1 MTVLLIV
8 LLPFIGVLL
17 PVVVQ
22 RYGRLAATLAAGVPT
37 LVAFALLMSLAPSVL
52 AGEVLVQSTSWVPAL
67 GLSVGLRVDGLGFL
81 FALLILGIGLLVIQY
96 AYYYLSEEDP
106 AGRFF
111 SYLLLFMGAMLG
123 VVLSE
128 NVLLMALFWEVTSLS
143 SFLLIGYWS
152 QKRAARQGARMALT
166 ITGLGG
172 LSLFAG
178 LVILGNIVGSYEL
191 TEILASGDQIVAH
204 DWYLPMLILVLVG
217 AFTKSAQFPFHFWLP
232 NAMTAPTPVSAYL
245 HSATM
250 VKAGV
255 FLLARLHPAL
265 SGGDAW
271 FYLVGGVGIT
281 TMCFA
286 AYVAFYR
293 HDLKGLL
300 AYSTISHLGMITALF
315 GFGTAGAAVV
325 GVFHI
330 MNHAAFKASLFMS
343 AGIIDHETGSRDIR
357 VLGNLRRVMPYTMV
371 LVFLGAAA
379 MAGIPLLNGFLSKE
393 LFLKETLTVPL
404 MAGTPW
410 LIPVV
415 ATAGAVFSMAYSVR
429 LVHGVFFEEAQGK
442 TPKEGHDPSVGMLL
456 PVAILVAIC
465 VAVGVAPQWTAA
477 PLLAAGAQSVIGGE
491 LPSYSLSL
499 WHGFTMELLMSAIA
513 IVGGVV
519 VYTQRARLYAFAE
532 RVWPGLTGKAVFE
545 KTIELVV
552 GAAARL
558 TALLETGSL
567 QRYLALL
574 FAMALAAGAL
584 PFMQYGF
591 VSGSQELA
599 PTNPVAIAVWALLIV
614 AALATVFTHRHR
626 ISAIICLSVVGL
638 LISIVFVYLSAP
650 DLALTQLSV
659 EVVTVLLL
667 LLALFVLPKVS
678 PVEGSPLRKTRDIGL
693 AALGGL
699 GMGAISWAVMT
710 RPQDSISQFYLENA
724 TYPVGG
730 GTNVV
735 NVILVDFRGFDTFG
749 EVAVLILAAF
759 GICTMLRYANH
770 TFVEGVLDTA
780 DDRYP
785 VVLVSASRPLLA
797 LILLMAIFIFLRGHY
812 LPGGGFIGGLV
823 ASVALIMQYLASG
836 IDWAN
841 ERMRL
846 NFRSVAVVGMLIA
859 MVAGSVAFL
868 MDLPF
873 LTMTLLGFTIPLV
886 GESDFVMTLLFDLGI
901 FLAVV
906 GSTMT
911 ILSELSHMQEDK
923 EPYDRETR
931 AEEADPWKP

>member
-1 MTVLLIV
+1 MAVLLII
-8 LLPFIGVLL
+8 LLPLVGIFLPLVLE
-17 PVVVQ
+17 
-22 RYGRLAATLAAGVPT
+22 RYGRLAATLGAGIPT
-37 LVAFALLMSLAPSVL
+37 LVAFGLLMSVGPSVL
-52 AGEVLVQSTSWVPAL
+52 AGEVLVLSKPWVPAL

-106 AGRFF
+106 IGRFF

-152 QKRAARQGARMALT
+152 EKAAARQGARMALT

-178 LVILGNIVGSYEL
+178 LVILGQIVGSYEL
-191 TEILASGDQIVAH
+191 TEILASGELIVGH

-271 FYLVGGVGIT
+271 FYLVGGVGIA

-286 AYVAFYR
+286 AYVAFFR

-300 AYSTISHLGMITALF
+300 AYSTISHLGLITALF

-330 MNHAAFKASLFMS
+330 MNHAAFKASLFMT

-357 VLGNLRRVMPYTMV
+357 VLGNLRKVMPYTMV
-371 LVFLGAAA
+371 LALLGSAA
-379 MAGIPLLNGFLSKE
+379 MAGIPFFNGFLSKE
-393 LFLKETLTVPL
+393 LFLKETLTL
-404 MAGTPW
+404 SMLAEMPW
-410 LIPVV
+410 LVPVI

-429 LVHGVFFEEAQGK
+429 LVHGVFFEQGRGE
-442 TPKEGHDPSVGMLL
+442 TPKVGHDPSVGMLL
-456 PVAILVAIC
+456 PVAVLVAIC
-465 VAVGVAPQWTAA
+465 VVVGVVPDWSAG
-477 PLLAAGAQSVIGGE
+477 PLLAAASQSVVGAE

-499 WHGFTMELLMSAIA
+499 WHGFTMELLMSGIA
-513 IVGGVV
+513 IVGGIF
-519 VYTQRARLYAFAE
+519 VYTQRARLYTLAE
-532 RVWPGLTGKAVFE
+532 RIWPALTGKAVFE
-545 KTIELVV
+545 KTVELVAS
-552 GAAARL
+552 AATRL
-558 TALLETGSL
+558 TGMLENGSL
-567 QRYLALL
+567 QRYLMLL
-574 FAMALAAGAL
+574 VVMAVAAGAL
-584 PFMQYGF
+584 PFIQYGF
-591 VSGSQELA
+591 VTGPQELTPA
-599 PTNPVAIAVWALLIV
+599 NPVAIAVWALLIV
-614 AALATVFTHRHR
+614 ATLATAITHHR
-626 ISAIICLSVVGL
+626 RITAIICLSVVGL
-638 LISIVFVYLSAP
+638 IISIIFVYLSAP

-659 EVVTVLLL
+659 EVVTILLL
-667 LLALFVLPKVS
+667 LLALFVLPEAA
-678 PVEGSPLRKTRDIGL
+678 PVEGSRLRKLRDVGL
-693 AALGGL
+693 ATLGGL

-710 RPQDSISQFYLENA
+710 RPQDSISDFYLEHA

-735 NVILVDFRGFDTFG
+735 NVTLVDFRGFDTFG

-759 GICTMLRYANH
+759 GIYTMLRYTHH
-770 TFVEGVLDTA
+770 TFVEGVPRTA

-797 LILLMAIFIFLRGHY
+797 LILLMAFFIFLRGHY

-823 ASVALIMQYLASG
+823 ASVALILQYLASG

-841 ERMRL
+841 ERMRM
-846 NFRSVAVVGMLIA
+846 NFRFVAVVGLLIA
-859 MVAGSVAFL
+859 TLAGSMALL

-873 LTMTLLGFTIPLV
+873 LTMTLLDVDIPLL
-886 GESDFVMTLLFDLGI
+886 GQSDFVMTLLFDLGI
-901 FLAVV
+901 CLAVV

-911 ILSELSHMQEDK
+911 ILSELSHMQEDA
-923 EPYDRETR
+923 EPFDKAAR
-931 AEEADPWKP
+931 AEESDPWKP

>member
-1 MTVLLIV
+1 MAVLLIV

-17 PVVVQ
+17 AVAS
-22 RYGRLAATLAAGVPT
+22 GRLGRRAAAVAAAGPT

-52 AGEVLVQSTSWVPAL
+52 AGEVLVLSRPWVPAL
-67 GLSVGLRVDGLGFL
+67 GLTFGLRVDGLGFL

-96 AYYYLSEEDP
+96 AYFYMSRGDP
-106 AGRFF
+106 LWRFF
-111 SYLLLFMGAMLG
+111 SYLMLFMGAMLG

-143 SFLLIGYWS
+143 SFLLIGYLS
-152 QKRAARQGARMALT
+152 DRSAARRGARMALT

-172 LSLFAG
+172 FCLFAG
-178 LVILGNIVGSYEL
+178 LVILGQIVGSYEL
-191 TEILASGDQIVAH
+191 TDILASGELIVGH
-204 DWYLPMLILVLVG
+204 DWYLPMLILVLIG

-271 FYLVGGVGIT
+271 FYLVGGVGMA
-281 TMCFA
+281 TMFFA
-286 AYVAFYR
+286 AYVAFFR
-293 HDLKGLL
+293 HDLKALL
-300 AYSTISHLGMITALF
+300 AYSTISHLGLITALF

-325 GVFHI
+325 GIFHI
-330 MNHAAFKASLFMS
+330 MNHAAFKASLFMT
-343 AGIIDHETGSRDIR
+343 AGIIDHQTGTRDIR
-357 VLGNLRRVMPYTMV
+357 ILGNLRRAMPYTMV
-371 LVFLGAAA
+371 LALLGSAA
-379 MAGIPLLNGFLSKE
+379 MAGIPFLNGFLSKE
-393 LFLKETLTVPL
+393 LFLKETLTAPM

-410 LIPVV
+410 LLPTV
-415 ATAGAVFSMAYSVR
+415 ATVGAIFSMAYSVR
-429 LVHGVFFEEAQGK
+429 LVHGVFFEPGQGK
-442 TPKEGHDPSVGMLL
+442 MPKEGHDPSAGMLL

-465 VAVGVAPQWTAA
+465 VVVGVAPQWTAA
-477 PLLAAGAQSVIGGE
+477 PLLAAAAQSVVVGE
-491 LPSYSLSL
+491 LPAYSLTL

-513 IVGGVV
+513 IGGGIF
-519 VYTQRARLYAFAE
+519 VYTQRARLYDLAH
-532 RVWPGLTGKAVFE
+532 RIWPGLTGGAVFE
-545 KTIELVV
+545 KTVELVV
-552 GAAARL
+552 GAGARL
-558 TALLETGSL
+558 TATLENGSL
-567 QRYLALL
+567 QRYLVLL
-574 FAMALAAGAL
+574 LVMALAAGAL
-584 PFMQYGF
+584 PFIQYGF
-591 VSGSQELA
+591 SSGPQELT
-599 PTNPVAIAVWALLIV
+599 PTNPVAIAVWALLVV
-614 AALATVFTHRHR
+614 AALATVLTHRNR
-626 ISAIICLSVVGL
+626 ITAIICLSVVGL

-659 EVVTVLLL
+659 EVVTILLL
-667 LLALFVLPKVS
+667 LLALFVLPKTAPRES
-678 PVEGSPLRKTRDIGL
+678 SRLRKGRDIAV

-710 RPQDSISQFYLENA
+710 RPQDSISDFFLEHA

-749 EVAVLILAAF
+749 EVAVLVLAAF
-759 GICTMLRYANH
+759 GIYTMLRYANH
-770 TFVEGVLDTA
+770 TFVEGVPDTA

-797 LILLMAIFIFLRGHY
+797 LILLMSIFIFLRGHY

-846 NFRSVAVVGMLIA
+846 NFRVVAVIGFLIA
-859 MVAGSVAFL
+859 MVAGSVAFV

-873 LTMTLLGFTIPLV
+873 LTMALLGMDVPLV

-901 FLAVV
+901 GLAVV

-911 ILSELSHMQEDK
+911 ILSELSHMQEV
-923 EPYDRETR
+923 EPYDEAQR
-931 AEEADPWKP
+931 AKESDPWKP